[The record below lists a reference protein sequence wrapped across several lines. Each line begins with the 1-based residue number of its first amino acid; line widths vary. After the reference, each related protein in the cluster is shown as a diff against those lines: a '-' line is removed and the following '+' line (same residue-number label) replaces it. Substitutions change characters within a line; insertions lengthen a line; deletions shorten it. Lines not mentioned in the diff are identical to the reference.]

1 MSEEP
6 DKSQQTEQP
15 TSHRL
20 EKAQKEGQVALSKE
34 VSHFFLLLAFALLLV
49 YTLPSSFRSIV
60 ITLRSLLEMAPI
72 ANFETLDLA
81 AITSHTF
88 GQVGFELALPALML
102 IIAVLIAGFAQTGFN
117 ISAEHL
123 KPKMSK
129 ISPIQGLKRMFGIKS
144 LFEFLKNILK
154 VMTVVALT
162 YYAME
167 PEVLQLS
174 RLTNMTI
181 PGFLDEL
188 TGSTVKFLFIVI
200 SLIAVVAILD
210 YGYQKWMFIRG
221 LRMSRQE
228 IKEEYKELEGD
239 PHVKSR
245 VRQIREQ
252 RARQRMMSDVPK
264 ATVVIMNPT
273 HYAVALRY
281 DMDAMNA
288 PEVVAMGLDSLAL
301 RIKQVAEE
309 NDVPILQNPPLA
321 RALYKEGK
329 IGQEIPMAYYEIV
342 AKVIRYVYGL
352 DRRAPDTLEG

>member
-15 TSHRL
+15 TPHRL

-60 ITLRSLLEMAPI
+60 LILRHALELAPVMVL
-72 ANFETLDLA
+72 ETMDVGRMTGD
-81 AITSHTF
+81 IF
-88 GQVGFELALPALML
+88 GKVGYELALPALML
-102 IIAVLIAGFAQTGFN
+102 VIAVLIAGFAQTGFN
-117 ISAEHL
+117 VSAEHL
-123 KPKMSK
+123 KPKFSK
-129 ISPIQGLKRMFGIKS
+129 ISPMQGLKRMFGVKA

-154 VMTVVALT
+154 VAVVVTLT

-167 PEVLQLS
+167 PEIRQLS
-174 RLTNMTI
+174 RLTAMTL
-181 PGFLDEL
+181 PGFLKEL
-188 TGSTVKFLFIVI
+188 TDATLHFLTIVI

-252 RARQRMMSDVPK
+252 RARQRMMADVPK

-301 RIKQVAEE
+301 RIKDIAEE

-329 IGQEIPMAYYEIV
+329 IGQEIPVAYYEIV

>member
-20 EKAQKEGQVALSKE
+20 EKAEKEGQVALSKE

-49 YTLPSSFRSIV
+49 YSLPSSFHAIV
-60 ITLRSLLEMAPI
+60 VLLRGMLEAAPL
-72 ANFETLDLA
+72 ANLETLDLNRFMA
-81 AITSHTF
+81 QT
-88 GQVGFELALPALML
+88 VGHVGYELALPALML
-102 IIAVLIAGFAQTGFN
+102 VIAVLVAGFAQTGFN
-117 ISAEHL
+117 ISAEHM
-123 KPKMSK
+123 KPKLSK
-129 ISPIQGLKRMFGIKS
+129 VSPMQGLKKLFGVKA

-167 PEVLQLS
+167 PQVLKLS
-174 RLTNMTI
+174 HLTHLTI

-188 TGSTVKFLFIVI
+188 TGSTLKFLTIVI
-200 SLIAVVAILD
+200 SLIGVVAILD